1 MTPAEPDR
9 RLPEDPTEGMPAAVG
24 TRWTHLLR
32 KEHDQMQPNSQ
43 VPTLNTIALSRLAG
57 LCAIAFVLT
66 ALLGLTG
73 ALGGDLYFSDAGPNE
88 ILAWIN
94 QNGQLISVS
103 AFLSGLESTL
113 FYGGL
118 IVLLVELTHAR
129 GILPVLAYL
138 GVVITVLISWTQAGM
153 AYAMVDLASRGGA
166 DAGVLALF
174 TLGKTMQFTD
184 GVGFALAVGC
194 TSLLAMRAGAL
205 PTWLVWYGLVVAVFH
220 VVDDPFRI
228 FGLTFVGPIGVVLGL
243 LWILAVGVALLVK
256 PVRLFQAREATA
268 LARA

>member
-1 MTPAEPDR
+1 
-9 RLPEDPTEGMPAAVG
+9 
-24 TRWTHLLR
+24 
-32 KEHDQMQPNSQ
+32 MQPNSQ
-43 VPTLNTIALSRLAG
+43 VPTLNPIALSRLAG

-94 QNGQLISVS
+94 QNGQLISLG
-103 AFLSGLESTL
+103 AFLSGLETTL

-166 DAGVLALF
+166 DVAKTALE
-174 TLGKTMQFTD
+174 D
-184 GVGFALAVGC
+184 AV
-194 TSLLAMRAGAL
+194 RL
-205 PTWLVWYGLVVAVFH
+205 PEP
-220 VVDDPFRI
+220 VDHAH
-228 FGLTFVGPIGVVLGL
+228 VGPIGRATEGIALDLVDRQLPAEAARDRLHEFGEDLLRMVLLGAGDEGRVARDVRHDEETVHRRDGTSAL
-243 LWILAVGVALLVK
+243 RDRMLWLK
-256 PVRLFQAREATA
+256 PR
-268 LARA
+268 